1 MAGHSA
7 HSPSTL
13 RGEVEQTAC
22 TQHAAIVAALPTEA
36 LPSQSDGP
44 RLCCNQPF
52 DTRPRR
58 LPTRL
63 EPKLPAKNE
72 RVTSPT
78 SPLPIKFGPNTA
90 TKMTAEMAP
99 MICPHMGQFG
109 GQGLSGSKQ
118 PQPPPP
124 RGNRI
129 AHPAP
134 HQPTMAAL
142 TRFGIMSRPLW

>member
-7 HSPSTL
+7 NSTSTL

-22 TQHAAIVAALPTEA
+22 TQHSAIVAALPTEA

-44 RLCCNQPF
+44 QLCCNQPF

-72 RVTSPT
+72 RETNPT
-78 SPLPIKFGPNTA
+78 NPLPMKFGPTMASKVTA
-90 TKMTAEMAP
+90 DMVP
-99 MICPHMGQFG
+99 MSCPHMGQFG
-109 GQGLSGSKQ
+109 GQGLSGSK
-118 PQPPPP
+118 PPPPPP
-124 RGNRI
+124 RGKRI
-129 AHPAP
+129 GQPVP
-134 HQPTMAAL
+134 HKPTIPSR
-142 TRFGIMSRPLW
+142 TRFGNIIP